1 MFVGP
6 FCICSV
12 PFVNAFS
19 VLKSRGFD
27 PTLQHVEVSGAHR
40 FIAPTASD
48 LRGPCPAMNA
58 AANHGYIARN
68 GYTTLQESRDASV
81 KVFGAGQDLAS
92 ILATLGAVQA
102 GDGNHFSI
110 GGPPDKSLPVV
121 GGLLGQPRGISN
133 AHNRFEGD
141 GSPARGDLYQFGE
154 AYLTKLPFF
163 QGLYDLP
170 GNVANPNY
178 DLNLLGEYAV
188 TRYKESVAQNPYYF
202 RGFFGLTIPPGTH
215 AFIVRMFAN
224 HSAANPDG
232 FLGRDTL
239 KSFYA
244 MSGPDDKLVY
254 SPGNERIPENWYT
267 RAADNLYTV
276 PLVDMDLSNL
286 FEQHP
291 ELVAFGGNTGT
302 VNSFAGLNIADLT
315 GGAYNAET
323 LLQGNNLACFLFQS
337 IAVAAPDLIRQT
349 GVIADVLSAVNKIN
363 SVVAQAISGLG
374 CPQLSQY
381 DYDSSQLSKYPGYT
395 KLTKQGTY

>member
-1 MFVGP
+1 MHLGLYY
-6 FCICSV
+6 ICSV
-12 PFVNAFS
+12 TIVSAFS

-27 PTLQHVEVSGAHR
+27 PALQHVDVTGAHR
-40 FIAPTASD
+40 FIAPAASD

-68 GYTTLQESRDASV
+68 GYTTLQESLDASPDIA
-81 KVFGAGQDLAS
+81 FF
-92 ILATLGAVQA
+92 LATLVDVQT

-121 GGLLGQPRGISN
+121 GGLLGQPRGMSN
-133 AHNRFEGD
+133 SHNRFEGD
-141 GSPARGDLYQFGE
+141 ASPARGDLYQFGE
-154 AYLTKLPFF
+154 AYLTKMPIF

-170 GNVANPNY
+170 GNVAIPTTTSICSANIP
-178 DLNLLGEYAV
+178 LFAV
-188 TRYKESVAQNPYYF
+188 HKESVAQNPYFF
-202 RGFFGLTIPPGTH
+202 RGFISFLLPPGTH
-215 AFIVRMFAN
+215 AFIARMFAN
-224 HSAANPDG
+224 HSADYPDG

-244 MSGPDDKLVY
+244 MSGPDNELVY
-254 SPGNERIPENWYT
+254 SPGNERIPENWYR
-267 RAADNLYTV
+267 RAADNLYTA
-276 PLVDMDLSNL
+276 PFFDSDLYNI
-286 FEQHP
+286 FGKHP

-337 IAVAAPDLIRQT
+337 VAVAAPDLIRQT

-363 SVVAQAISGLG
+363 SAVAQATGGLG
-374 CPQLSQY
+374 CPQLNRY

>member
-1 MFVGP
+1 
-6 FCICSV
+6 
-12 PFVNAFS
+12 
-19 VLKSRGFD
+19 
-27 PTLQHVEVSGAHR
+27 
-40 FIAPTASD
+40 
-48 LRGPCPAMNA
+48 MNA

-68 GYTTLQESRDASV
+68 GYTTLQESRDASIN
-81 KVFGAGQDLAS
+81 VFGAGLDLAT

-110 GGPPDKSLPVV
+110 GGPPDKGLPVV

-133 AHNRFEGD
+133 SHNRFEGD
-141 GSPARGDLYQFGE
+141 ASPVKGDLYQFGE
-154 AYLTKLPFF
+154 AYLTKMPFF
-163 QGLYDLP
+163 QGLYDFP
-170 GNVANPNY
+170 GNIANPSY
-178 DLNLLGEYAV
+178 DLNLLD
-188 TRYKESVAQNPYYF
+188 KQSVAQNPYYF
-202 RGFFGLTIPPGTH
+202 RGFFGFFIPPGTF
-215 AFIVRMFAN
+215 AFVARMFAN

-232 FLGRDTL
+232 FLGQDTL

-244 MSGPDDKLVY
+244 MSGPDNQLMY
-254 SPGNERIPENWYT
+254 SPGNERIPENWYK
-267 RAADNLYTV
+267 RAANDLYTV
-276 PLVDMDLSNL
+276 PLLITDILNQ

-323 LLQGNNLACFLFQS
+323 LLQGNNLGCFLFQS

-349 GVIADVLSAVNKIN
+349 GVIADVLGAVGKIN
-363 SVVAQAISGLG
+363 SAVAQATSGLG

-381 DYDSSQLSKYPGYT
+381 DYDTSQLSKYPGYT